1 MAYRT
6 RYQKS
11 RQDAEKLA
19 CNEVVA
25 KLALKH
31 VLVKSD
37 STILALDDEH
47 FQSTQSLELLE
58 TRVELA
64 QHDTV
69 IFKKMKEREP
79 AYANVTL
86 GDYSMLNCWRNVIV
100 DHADFCCGLDKAI
113 HTLIPRFRSGVYADK
128 AILRLTVCAR
138 GSRDDTKKH
147 LTDAKFYERMELSVN
162 KLVNG
167 TPYWIKPFTLEQIA
181 QEMDMYSQENLG
193 GCDMSTTV
201 YTYGSRMHTMICL
214 IHKVPE
220 PPAEATLEPPAEA
233 TLEPPEHTVPRKR
246 RTSLSRKAR
255 FPRFERVVTR
265 SMTKTN

>member
-1 MAYRT
+1 MVYRT

-11 RQDAEKLA
+11 RKDAEKLA

-31 VLVKSD
+31 VVVKSD

-47 FQSTQSLELLE
+47 FQSTQSVELLE

-64 QHDTV
+64 QHDKV
-69 IFKKMKEREP
+69 IYERMKKREP
-79 AYANVTL
+79 AYASVVL

-113 HTLIPRFRSGVYADK
+113 DTLIPRFRLGVYADK

-138 GSRDDTKKH
+138 GSRDHKNQH
-147 LTDAKFYERMELSVN
+147 LTDAQFYERMELCVN

-181 QEMDMYSQENLG
+181 QEMDNYSQERLG
-193 GCDMSTTV
+193 GCDMTTTV
-201 YTYGSRMHTMICL
+201 YNYGSRMHTMICL
-214 IHKVPE
+214 IQKAPE
-220 PPAEATLEPPAEA
+220 PSPPSAEQQIQPAA
-233 TLEPPEHTVPRKR
+233 EHTIPTKR
-246 RTSLSRKAR
+246 RTSLSRKPR
-255 FPRFERVVTR
+255 FPRLESAVTR
-265 SMTKTN
+265 SMTKAK